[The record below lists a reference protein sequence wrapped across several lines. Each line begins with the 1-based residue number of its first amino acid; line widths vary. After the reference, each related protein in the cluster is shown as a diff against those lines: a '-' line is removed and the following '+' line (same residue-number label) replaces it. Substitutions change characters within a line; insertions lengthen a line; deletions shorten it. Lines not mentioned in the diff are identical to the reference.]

1 MRRKRKVDTKKYIII
16 ISLVIFFVIGF
27 IVNVLNTNRNLSI
40 FEKAIKD
47 SIFVVEKVVSFPID
61 FISNKI
67 KENKEKQ
74 NIYENYKKLV
84 ERIGNSEIIEKENKE
99 LEKQLS
105 EMKDLLDLNNT
116 LIEYDY
122 INATVISRDINFW
135 NETITIDKGESS
147 GIEVNL
153 PVVVKEGLI
162 GKVINTSEYTS
173 TIRLLTAN
181 NSNDKI
187 SVKIKNNDEYMYG
200 LLNGYN
206 SKTKKYT
213 IEGVSYSKD
222 IEIDS
227 IVTTTG
233 MGDLFPAGIVVGKV
247 KGFSTDQFDLA
258 NIIEIESLVDFNDI
272 NYVTVLKRGS
282 L

>member
-1 MRRKRKVDTKKYIII
+1 MRRKKKVDTKKYIII
-16 ISLVIFFVIGF
+16 ISLVIFFIIGF
-27 IVNVLNTNRNLSI
+27 IVNVLNTSRNLSI

-61 FISNKI
+61 FISDKI

-84 ERIGNSEIIEKENKE
+84 ERIDNSEVIEKENKE

-116 LIEYDY
+116 LVEYDY

-147 GIEVNL
+147 GIKINL
-153 PVVVKEGLI
+153 PVVVKDGLI

-187 SVKIKNNDEYMYG
+187 SVKIKNKDKYMYG

-247 KGFSTDQFDLA
+247 KGISTDQFDLA
-258 NIIEIESLVDFNDI
+258 NIIEIESLVDFDDI